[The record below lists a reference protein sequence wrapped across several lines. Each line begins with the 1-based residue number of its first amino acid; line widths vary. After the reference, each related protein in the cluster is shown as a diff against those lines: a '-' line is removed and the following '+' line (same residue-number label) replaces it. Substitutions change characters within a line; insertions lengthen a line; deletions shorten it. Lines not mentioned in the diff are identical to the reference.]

1 MSGHSKWATTKRAK
15 AVTDSK
21 RSALFTKLANMITV
35 AVKTG
40 GGGDTEMN
48 FKLRLAVDKAHSAS
62 MPKENIERSIKRG
75 LGEGGGAVIE
85 EDIYEGLLP
94 IKSAPAGVA
103 FIIETLSDNKN
114 RTVSDLRAIFTK
126 HGGRMVNSGSI
137 NYLFEQAGAIFVLKS
152 SNQLA
157 KDELELVI
165 IDSGAEDY
173 EETEDGYFVYT
184 KMTDLQNIKKT
195 LEQAGLSIESAEI
208 IHRAKMPVEL
218 SEEDQEKVEKLMEAL
233 DENGDVHSVYTNF

>member
-35 AVKTG
+35 AVRTG
-40 GGGDTEMN
+40 GGGDPEMN
-48 FKLRLAVDKAHSAS
+48 FKLRLAVDKARSAS

-75 LGEGGGAVIE
+75 LGEGGGASIE
-85 EDIYEGLLP
+85 EETYEGLLP
-94 IKSAPAGVA
+94 LKSASAGVA

-114 RTVSDLRAIFTK
+114 RTVSGLRTIFTK
-126 HGGRMVNSGSI
+126 HGGRLINSGSV
-137 NYLFEQAGAIFVLKS
+137 NYLFDQMGSIFVLKS

-157 KDELELVI
+157 KDELELII

-173 EETEDGYFVYT
+173 EEVEDGYFVYT
-184 KMTDLQNIKKT
+184 KMVDLQNIKTT
-195 LEQAGLSIESAEI
+195 LEQAGLIIESAEI
-208 IHRAKMPVEL
+208 IFRAKMPVEL
-218 SEEDQEKVEKLMEAL
+218 SDEDQEKVEKLMDAL
-233 DENGDVHSVYTNF
+233 DENGDVHEVFFNA

>member
-35 AVKTG
+35 AVRTG
-40 GGGDTEMN
+40 GGGDPEMN
-48 FKLRLAVDKAHSAS
+48 FKLRLAVDKARGAS

-75 LGEGGGAVIE
+75 LGEGGGAAIE
-85 EDIYEGLLP
+85 EDMYEALLP
-94 IKSAPAGVA
+94 VKSAPAGVA

-126 HGGRMVNSGSI
+126 LGGRMVNSGSV
-137 NYLFEQAGAIFVLKS
+137 NYLFDQVGSIFVLKS

-157 KDELELVI
+157 TDELELII

-173 EETEDGYFVYT
+173 EEAEDGYYVYT
-184 KMTDLQNIKKT
+184 KTTELQSIKKT
-195 LEQAGLSIESAEI
+195 LEQAGLTVESAEI
-208 IHRAKMPVEL
+208 IFRAKMPVEL
-218 SEEDQEKVEKLMEAL
+218 SEEDQEKVEKLMDAL
-233 DENGDVHSVYTNF
+233 DENGDVHQVFVNT